1 MPGHRKNRFIP
12 WKKVF
17 TSTMVSFSYLMSGS
31 VSSEGERNVLGAI
44 GLLYTICQVCTP
56 YYGAVTVQKVVKY
69 FSVLYND

>member
-1 MPGHRKNRFIP
+1 
-12 WKKVF
+12 
-17 TSTMVSFSYLMSGS
+17 MVSFSYLMSGS

-44 GLLYTICQVCTP
+44 GRSSIYNLSGMHP